1 VRCASALWHV
11 QERRQRAVSGRA
23 TNEDEKLMDVLEA
36 IRTRRTAG
44 KIRPDVP
51 PRELLEELLDAA
63 TWAPNHRLNEPW
75 RFFVV
80 AGEAR
85 ERFGELM
92 AADACRE
99 RPDADDEKRADILQ
113 SQLKKA
119 TRSPVIIAVACDPP
133 SSAKIDPVE
142 DVCAVA
148 CGVQN
153 MMLAAHAK
161 GLVTKWSS
169 GQACHSPSIKSFFGL
184 TPEHQI
190 LGYIYLGYPD
200 EPLKDGSRTPHH
212 EKTTWM
218 GWPGA

>member
-1 VRCASALWHV
+1 
-11 QERRQRAVSGRA
+11 
-23 TNEDEKLMDVLEA
+23 MDVLEA

-44 KIRPDVP
+44 KIRPDLP
-51 PRELLEELLDAA
+51 PREVIEELLESA

-75 RFFVV
+75 RFFVL

-92 AADACRE
+92 AADACANLDDPADE
-99 RPDADDEKRADILQ
+99 QKKAGTIDA
-113 SQLKKA
+113 QLKKA

-133 SSAKIDPVE
+133 ISPRIDPIE

-153 MMLAAHAK
+153 LMLAAHAK
-161 GLVTKWSS
+161 GLVSKWSS
-169 GQACHSPSIKSFFGL
+169 GQPCHSPAIKSFFGL
-184 TPEHQI
+184 SPEHQI
-190 LGYIYLGYPD
+190 LGYIYLGYPNED
-200 EPLKDGSRTPHH
+200 PKDGSRTPHH
-212 EKTTWM
+212 EKTTWL

>member
-1 VRCASALWHV
+1 
-11 QERRQRAVSGRA
+11 
-23 TNEDEKLMDVLEA
+23 MDVLEA

-44 KIRPDVP
+44 KIRGDVP
-51 PRELLEELLDAA
+51 PRELIEELLEAA

-75 RFFVV
+75 RFFVL

-92 AADACRE
+92 AADACASLGDPTE
-99 RPDADDEKRADILQ
+99 EKRRGMVE
-113 SQLKKA
+113 SQMKKA

-133 SSAKIDPVE
+133 GSSKIDPVE

-153 MMLAAHAK
+153 LMLAAHAR
-161 GLVTKWSS
+161 GLATKWST
-169 GQACHSPSIKSFFGL
+169 GQPCYSPTIKSFFGL

-200 EPLKDGSRTPHH
+200 ESSRGGSRTPHH
-212 EKTTWM
+212 EKTTWL
-218 GWPGA
+218 GWNGV

>member
-1 VRCASALWHV
+1 
-11 QERRQRAVSGRA
+11 
-23 TNEDEKLMDVLEA
+23 MDVLEA

-44 KIRPDVP
+44 KIRGDVP
-51 PRELLEELLDAA
+51 PRALIEELLEAA

-75 RFFVV
+75 RFFVL

-92 AADACRE
+92 AADACADLDDPNGEQARGLV
-99 RPDADDEKRADILQ
+99 DAQ
-113 SQLKKA
+113 MKKA

-133 SSAKIDPVE
+133 SSPRIDPVE

-153 MMLAAHAK
+153 LMLAAHAR
-161 GLVTKWSS
+161 GLATKWSS
-169 GQACHSPSIKSFFGL
+169 GKPCYSPAIKAFFGL
-184 TPEHQI
+184 SPEHQI
-190 LGYIYLGYPD
+190 LGYVYLGYPD
-200 EPLKDGSRTPHH
+200 EAVKDGARTPHH

-218 GWPGA
+218 GWNGA

>member
-1 VRCASALWHV
+1 
-11 QERRQRAVSGRA
+11 
-23 TNEDEKLMDVLEA
+23 MDVLEA
-36 IRTRRTAG
+36 IKTRRTAG

-51 PRELLEELLDAA
+51 PRALIEEIIEAA

-92 AADACRE
+92 AADACR
-99 RPDADDEKRADILQ
+99 DLADPAGEKARDILK
-113 SQLKKA
+113 SQMKKA

-133 SSAKIDPVE
+133 ASSKIDPVE

-153 MMLAAHAK
+153 LMLAAHAK

-169 GQACHSPSIKSFFGL
+169 GQACYSPTIKSFFGL

-200 EPLKDGSRTPHH
+200 EQSKPATRTPHH
-212 EKTTWM
+212 EKTTWL
-218 GWPGA
+218 GWAGA

>member
-1 VRCASALWHV
+1 
-11 QERRQRAVSGRA
+11 
-23 TNEDEKLMDVLEA
+23 MDVLEA

-44 KIRPDVP
+44 KMRPEVP
-51 PRELLEELLDAA
+51 PRETIEELLEAA

-85 ERFGELM
+85 ERFGRAM
-92 AADACRE
+92 AEDACRDLAD
-99 RPDADDEKRADILQ
+99 PDGEPARSLADAQ
-113 SQLKKA
+113 VKKA
-119 TRSPVIIAVACDPP
+119 LRAPVIIVVACDPP
-133 SSAKIDPVE
+133 ASPKIEPIE

-153 MMLAAHAK
+153 LLLAAHAR
-161 GLVTKWSS
+161 GLATKWST
-169 GQACHSPSIKSFFGL
+169 GAACQSAHLKQFFGL

-200 EPLKDGSRTPHH
+200 EVRSAPPRTPHV
-212 EKTTWM
+212 EKTSWI
-218 GWPGA
+218 GWPAS

>member
-1 VRCASALWHV
+1 
-11 QERRQRAVSGRA
+11 
-23 TNEDEKLMDVLEA
+23 MDVLEA

-44 KIRPDVP
+44 KIRADVP
-51 PRELLEELLDAA
+51 PREVIEELLEAA

-75 RFFVV
+75 RFFVL
-80 AGEAR
+80 AGDVR

-92 AADACRE
+92 AADAC
-99 RPDADDEKRADILQ
+99 ADLDDPTGEKARDVRL

-133 SSAKIDPVE
+133 GSARIDPVE

-153 MMLAAHAK
+153 LMLAAHAR
-161 GLVTKWSS
+161 GLATKWSS
-169 GQACHSPSIKSFFGL
+169 GKACHSPAIKAFFDL
-184 TPEHQI
+184 TPDHQI

-200 EPLKDGSRTPHH
+200 EASGTASRTPHH
-212 EKTTWM
+212 EKTTWL
-218 GWPGA
+218 GWPDA

>member
-1 VRCASALWHV
+1 
-11 QERRQRAVSGRA
+11 
-23 TNEDEKLMDVLEA
+23 MDVLEA

-44 KIRPDVP
+44 KIRAEVP
-51 PRELLEELLDAA
+51 PRALVEELLEAA

-75 RFFVV
+75 RFFVL

-85 ERFGELM
+85 EQFGELM
-92 AADACRE
+92 ARDAC
-99 RPDADDEKRADILQ
+99 ADLSDGDEEKRRGIVD
-113 SQLKKA
+113 SQMKKA

-133 SSAKIDPVE
+133 SSSKIDPVE

-153 MMLAAHAK
+153 LMLTAHAR
-161 GLVTKWSS
+161 GLATKWSS
-169 GQACHSPSIKSFFGL
+169 GKPCYSPEIKSFFGL

-200 EPLKDGSRTPHH
+200 ETARDGSRTPHH
-212 EKTTWM
+212 EKATWL
-218 GWPGA
+218 GWPAE

>member
-1 VRCASALWHV
+1 
-11 QERRQRAVSGRA
+11 
-23 TNEDEKLMDVLEA
+23 MDVLEA

-44 KIRPDVP
+44 KIRGDVP
-51 PRELLEELLDAA
+51 PRELVEELLEAA

-75 RFFVV
+75 RFFVL

-92 AADACRE
+92 AADAC
-99 RPDADDEKRADILQ
+99 ADLEDPAGEKARGVVE
-113 SQLKKA
+113 SQMKKA
-119 TRSPVIIAVACDPP
+119 TRAPVIIAVACDPP

-153 MMLAAHAK
+153 LMLAAHAR
-161 GLVTKWSS
+161 GLATKWSS
-169 GQACHSPSIKSFFGL
+169 GKACYSPAVKSFFDL
-184 TPEHQI
+184 SPEHQI
-190 LGYIYLGYPD
+190 LGYVYLGYPD
-200 EPLKDGSRTPHH
+200 EASSTGSRTPHH
-212 EKTTWM
+212 EKTTWL

>member
-1 VRCASALWHV
+1 M
-11 QERRQRAVSGRA
+11 E
-23 TNEDEKLMDVLEA
+23 VLEA

-44 KIRPDVP
+44 KIRADVP
-51 PRELLEELLDAA
+51 PREVVEELLEAA

-75 RFFVV
+75 RFFVL

-92 AADACRE
+92 AADACRSL
-99 RPDADDEKRADILQ
+99 DASDDQKRAGIVDAQ
-113 SQLKKA
+113 MKKA

-133 SSAKIDPVE
+133 ASARIDPVE

-153 MMLAAHAK
+153 LMLAAHAR
-161 GLVTKWSS
+161 GLATKWSS
-169 GQACHSPSIKSFFGL
+169 GGPCYAPEIKSFFGL

-200 EPLKDGSRTPHH
+200 EQAKDGVRTPHDQ
-212 EKTTWM
+212 KTTWL
-218 GWPGA
+218 GWPES